1 MSSFKKNRQ
10 TPKKTIRFRD
20 AAAADVSK
28 VESEQT
34 RQSELFAD
42 INNRYNEQEEE
53 ELDFIMENEE
63 DNDTN
68 GDHSDDSEDEH
79 TTTVRRAQ
87 IRINTIAAKDSMYT
101 KRSGASS
108 SYENKDNDFGSK
120 SKSSQGNIPAFPKI
134 SKNSIASNSQSDMYS
149 QNNASSFSSSK
160 QSLSEQFK
168 LHPRFGFSD
177 DPYN

>member
-1 MSSFKKNRQ
+1 
-10 TPKKTIRFRD
+10 
-20 AAAADVSK
+20 
-28 VESEQT
+28 
-34 RQSELFAD
+34 
-42 INNRYNEQEEE
+42 
-53 ELDFIMENEE
+53 MENEE

-108 SYENKDNDFGSK
+108 FYENKDNDFVSK
-120 SKSSQGNIPAFPKI
+120 SKSSQGNIPAFRMI
-134 SKNSIASNSQSDMYS
+134 SKNSITSNSQSDMYS

-160 QSLSEQFK
+160 ESLSE
-168 LHPRFGFSD
+168 
-177 DPYN
+177 

>member
-1 MSSFKKNRQ
+1 
-10 TPKKTIRFRD
+10 
-20 AAAADVSK
+20 
-28 VESEQT
+28 
-34 RQSELFAD
+34 
-42 INNRYNEQEEE
+42 
-53 ELDFIMENEE
+53 MENEE

-108 SYENKDNDFGSK
+108 SYENKDNDFGTK
-120 SKSSQGNIPAFPKI
+120 SKSSQGNIPAFRKI
-134 SKNSIASNSQSDMYS
+134 SKNSITSNSQSDMYS

-160 QSLSEQFK
+160 ESLSE
-168 LHPRFGFSD
+168 
-177 DPYN
+177 